1 MSTRK
6 SQAIQT
12 ALEGDWDAAITLNEQ
27 VLDEDPNDIDTLNRI
42 AFAYLS
48 LGKPK
53 NAKEYYEKVLA
64 LDMQNPIA
72 LRNIKRLSNGQTKK
86 IVIPLN
92 NLFIEEPGKTKIME
106 LLNVADKKFLTDLRS
121 GELVHLRI
129 KRNKIFV
136 QNTENQYLGMLP
148 EDVGQ
153 RLIKFMNAGNQ
164 YEAYVRNVNNN
175 KLCVFIREIKRMKRF
190 KDQPS
195 FVSTEKAKLEL
206 DKKSHRASR

>member
-1 MSTRK
+1 MATLK

-12 ALEGDWDAAITLNEQ
+12 ALEGDWDTAITLNEQ
-27 VLDEDPNDIDTLNRI
+27 VLKEEPNDIDTLNRI

-48 LGKPK
+48 LGQPK
-53 NAKEYYEKVLA
+53 KAKEYYEKVLA
-64 LDMQNPIA
+64 LDIKNPIA
-72 LRNIKRLSNGQTKK
+72 LRNSKRLSPTQTKK

-92 NLFIEEPGKTKIME
+92 NLFIEEPGKTKVIE
-106 LLNVADKKFLTDLRS
+106 LLNVADKKMLTDLRS
-121 GELVHLRI
+121 GEFVLLKI
-129 KRNKIFV
+129 KRSKIFV
-136 QNTENQYLGMLP
+136 QNTENHYLGMLP

-175 KLCVFIREIKRMKRF
+175 KICVFIRETKRMKRF

-195 FVSTEKAKLEL
+195 FVSTEKTKLKL
-206 DKKSHRASR
+206 DKKSHRSSR